1 MNRSS
6 TSVMETEILYRLPVP
21 EIKEE
26 SFQHSFK
33 QTQRK
38 DDISRLKPP
47 KLKPRYDSN
56 FNRKHR
62 AHAISFRG
70 EEDSRLDADSLLLCT
85 SYDPSVNETYFEQCF
100 TCLAKIGEGSFG
112 EVFKVQS
119 KEDGLLYAVKMS
131 KQLFRSELYRQER
144 LEEVR
149 RYEQFSGHANC
160 VRFYRA
166 WEQEDRLYMQ
176 MELCRESLERCLG
189 RKRHISED
197 KIWSILLD
205 LLLALKSL
213 HDRNLIHL
221 DIKLDNVLIGDDDS
235 CKLADFG
242 LVIDVDR
249 ANRHQATE
257 GDSRYV
263 APEIMMGKFSKAADI
278 FSLGIAILELACFLE
293 LPANGPLW
301 QQLRS
306 GLLPE
311 DFIKTISKDLQDIIK
326 QMMTPNPLQRPT
338 VDQLLS
344 HKKFVKMLPGRK
356 NWDLISKMKKTVR
369 VSSRLAWL
377 KLCNLKNIVFRFFFC
392 ILTVFGKRDVK
403 YTKPSSANKLK
414 NKRHSARSY
423 LVSSTPTGYI
433 SKAKA
438 RIDFQFDGDIT
449 EINNSASHYSRNK
462 TISNSTPV
470 NRNQCSFRIRKD
482 LSKTKFNDSSSCLDI
497 STFDY
502 LDDWEF
508 DFQNSFRKPF
518 DISALRGKQL
528 FSTYDDDSD

>member
-1 MNRSS
+1 MAVGGAIRH
-6 TSVMETEILYRLPVP
+6 IRPVP

-26 SFQHSFK
+26 NFQHSFK

-47 KLKPRYDSN
+47 KPKPRYDSN
-56 FNRKHR
+56 CNRKHT

-70 EEDSRLDADSLLLCT
+70 EEDSCWDTDSLLLCAT
-85 SYDPSVNETYFEQCF
+85 YDPSVNETYFEQCF

-119 KEDGLLYAVKMS
+119 KEDGRLYAVKMS

-166 WEQEDRLYMQ
+166 WEQKDRLYMQ
-176 MELCRESLERCLG
+176 MELCRESLESYLE
-189 RKRHISED
+189 RKRHISEE

-235 CKLADFG
+235 CRLADFG

-263 APEIMMGKFSKAADI
+263 APEIMMGEFSKAADI

-311 DFIKTISKDLQDIIK
+311 DFIKTISEDLQGIIK
-326 QMMTPNPLQRPT
+326 QMMTPNPSQRPT

-356 NWDLISKMKKTVR
+356 RRTNWELVSKMKKTVR
-369 VSSRLAWL
+369 VSSRLVWL
-377 KLCNLKNIVFRFFFC
+377 KWCKLKNVVFRFFSC
-392 ILTVFGKRDVK
+392 ILTVFGIGDVK
-403 YTKPSSANKLK
+403 HLKPSSANKLK
-414 NKRHSARSY
+414 NKHFTARSY
-423 LVSSTPTGYI
+423 LVSSTPTGCI

-449 EINNSASHYSRNK
+449 QINHGASCHSPNE
-462 TISNSTPV
+462 TIPNSTPV
-470 NRNQCSFRIRKD
+470 NHNQCFFRIRKD
-482 LSKTKFNDSSSCLDI
+482 LSKTKFNDESGSFLDK
-497 STFDY
+497 STCDC
-502 LDDWEF
+502 LDDWES
-508 DFQNSFRKPF
+508 DSQSSFRKSF
-518 DISALRGKQL
+518 DVSALSRKKL
-528 FSTYDDDSD
+528 FSKFDDDTD